1 MLKALKACFAIISPV
16 LGLLSMGIKRGGRKS
31 PRQEEVARGVVVRLE
46 EGAGHWRN
54 GTAHVS
60 PARNKVTVQL
70 RR

>member
-1 MLKALKACFAIISPV
+1 MV
-16 LGLLSMGIKRGGRKS
+16 IKKGGRKS
-31 PRQEEVARGVVVRLE
+31 ARQEEVARGVVVRLE